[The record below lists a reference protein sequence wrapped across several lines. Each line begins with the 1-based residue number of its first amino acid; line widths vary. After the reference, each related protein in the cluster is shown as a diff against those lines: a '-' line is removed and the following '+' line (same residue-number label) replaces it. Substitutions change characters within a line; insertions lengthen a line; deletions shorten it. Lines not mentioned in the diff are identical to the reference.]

1 MNLRAARA
9 EPGAVQPQG
18 HVSFFGGR
26 KGLERAVAG
35 HLARAKPRQVPA
47 ARFLDFLGAGARAAM
62 PPAGFRNQEP

>member
-18 HVSFFGGR
+18 HVSFSEGR
-26 KGLERAVAG
+26 KGLERAVAR
-35 HLARAKPRQVPA
+35 HLASAKPRQVPA

-62 PPAGFRNQEP
+62 PCR